1 MLLRVAKIVLAVA
14 LSFTFTFSLWKI
26 IICVHDKYV
35 DELEAVGLWLEEN
48 DLGQYRSLFQE
59 SGELSL
65 IPSDLTRSHILD
77 TNVKITPHMTS
88 VSSTSPNVC
97 TKHLHK

>member
-1 MLLRVAKIVLAVA
+1 MLFAIGLARIPSSFPTFTMLLRVAKIVLAVA

-35 DELEAVGLWLEEN
+35 DELEAVSTWLDEN

-59 SGELSL
+59 SG
-65 IPSDLTRSHILD
+65 
-77 TNVKITPHMTS
+77 KF
-88 VSSTSPNVC
+88 
-97 TKHLHK
+97 